1 MRQQASLLALAQEYL
16 KSGLSIIPIRAD
28 GSKAPALC
36 QWKTYQSTQPQ
47 TAELSDWFAKQCVG
61 IAVIAGAVSGGLEI
75 IDFDDAQ
82 TITPWLTL
90 VEESAPGLV
99 ERLPMVSTPTG
110 GLHVYYRCEVIGWN
124 TKLAERDIKVAEG
137 TTGARFVD
145 GHWIKIETLIET
157 RGEGGYVLAPGS
169 PAQCHP
175 AQKPYDLIRG
185 SLTDIPKLTPSER
198 LVLLE
203 CAKALN
209 ERVKD
214 AKVIAPERLGKK
226 GDTTNA
232 LRPGDDFNQRGDLRG
247 LLEKHGWSR
256 NGKLSV
262 GERWKRPGGSR
273 ASATLFNASGLLYVF
288 STNATPFE
296 CDRAYT
302 PFAAYAA
309 LEHSNDYAAAARALN
324 EQGYGEQKPKK
335 AAPKV
340 GEESA
345 EEAEQEVLRR
355 ANPYQA
361 TEKGLIKWVPE
372 KSSRGTSWVPV
383 MLSNFTAEIVADL
396 VEDDGVE
403 TRRSFEMVAR
413 MNNRE
418 SRFTVSAEDFGLM
431 KWAIAKLGAS
441 AVIHPGKADNTR
453 CAIQVLSES
462 FVERHIYAHTGW
474 RMIDGEMCFLH
485 GGGAIGPHDVKRV
498 EVRLPDRLQ
507 HAVMPDPPEGDELRD
522 AIRLVLDLARLAPDE
537 VMLPCIGSAF
547 SSILGGAQFSIWLY
561 GGTGSGKSQV
571 AALVQSFFGRFTDK
585 LLPGAWISTANSQ
598 ETLAYAAKDMI
609 FVMDD
614 FKPVGSQQDKLRLY
628 KEADRLLRAQGNQA
642 GRQRMID
649 GSRLNQT
656 KYPRGLIFNT
666 AEEVPRYESLIA
678 RLLVIECNKHTIDFS
693 QLTAF
698 QKCAAYGVFASA
710 MAGFLRWIAQR
721 YDLVVTNQHKEQTR
735 WRDFWSTRNIAQH
748 RRFST
753 TLGHLTYSWSLWVEF
768 AKQTGA
774 LNEFEA
780 QELWERILGA
790 LTEAGRKQDQHT
802 MSQNP
807 VARFEE
813 LLLAGFA
820 SLRCHLEST
829 EGGEPV
835 DAGSWGWRW
844 DGGRWLPGGTRVGW
858 IDAKHLYLSPD
869 AAYEFV
875 NGFSASGGGV
885 GLAQTALWKMMFDEK
900 KILKKD
906 EKRQT
911 FAVRKKIGAS
921 TQQVLVLSL
930 ENLVCNTEKPDM
942 PDIGDEDG
950 LS

>member
-1 MRQQASLLALAQEYL
+1 MNQTNSLLTLAQQYVR
-16 KSGLSIIPIRAD
+16 SGLSIIPIRTD
-28 GSKAPALC
+28 GSKAPNVA

-47 TAELSDWFAKQCVG
+47 SAELTDWFNNQLVG
-61 IAVIAGAVSGGLEI
+61 VAVIAGAVSGGLEI
-75 IDFDDAQ
+75 IDFDEVP
-82 TITPWLTL
+82 TIKPWMEL
-90 VEESAPGLV
+90 VEAAAPGLLD
-99 ERLPMVSTPTG
+99 RLPMVQTPTG
-110 GLHVYYRCEVIGWN
+110 GMHVYYRCEIVGWN
-124 TKLAERDIKVAEG
+124 AKLAERDVEVAEG
-137 TTGARFVD
+137 TKGARFVD
-145 GHWIKIETLIET
+145 GRWLKQETMIET

-169 PAQCHP
+169 PPQCHP
-175 AQKPYDLIRG
+175 SKKTYDIIRG
-185 SLTDIPKLTPSER
+185 SLTEIPKLTPSER
-198 LVLLE
+198 LILLE

-209 ERVKD
+209 ERIKD
-214 AKVIAPERLGKK
+214 SKVVAPERQSK
-226 GDTTNA
+226 A
-232 LRPGDDFNQRGDLRG
+232 AASLRPGDDFNQRGDLRG
-247 LLEKHGWSR
+247 LLVKHGWAR

-262 GERWKRPGGSR
+262 GERWKRPGGTR

-288 STNATPFE
+288 STSAAPFE

-302 PFAAYAA
+302 PFSAYAA
-309 LEHSNDYAAAARALN
+309 LEHNNDFPAAARALN
-324 EQGYGEQKPKK
+324 DQGYGDQKPKK

-340 GEESA
+340 GEEA
-345 EEAEQEVLRR
+345 VEEAEQEVLRR
-355 ANPYQA
+355 ANPYQS
-361 TEKGLIKWVPE
+361 TEKGFIKWIPE
-372 KSSRGTSWVPV
+372 KSTRGTSWIPV

-403 TRRSFEMVAR
+403 TRRSFEMVAK

-441 AVIHPGKADNTR
+441 AVIHPGKADNAR
-453 CAIQVLSES
+453 CAVQVLSENV
-462 FVERHIYAHTGW
+462 VERHIYAHTGW

-485 GGGAIGPHDVKRV
+485 GGGAIGPNDVKRV

-507 HAVMPDPPEGDELRD
+507 HAVMPDPPEADELRD
-522 AIRLVLDLARLAPDE
+522 TIRLVCDLARLAPDE

-547 SSILGGAQFSIWLY
+547 SSILGGATFSIWLY

-571 AALVQSFFGRFTDK
+571 AALIQSFFGRFTDK

-598 ETLAYAAKDMI
+598 ETMAYAAKDMI

-698 QKCAAYGVFASA
+698 QKCAAYGVFAA
-710 MAGFLRWIAQR
+710 GMAGFIRWIAQH
-721 YDLVVTNQHKEQTR
+721 YEQVVTNQQKEQTR
-735 WRDFWSTRNIAQH
+735 WRDYWSTRNIAQH

-753 TLGHLTYSWSLWVEF
+753 TLGHLTYSWSLWLEY
-768 AKQTGA
+768 AKQSGA
-774 LNEFEA
+774 LNEQEA
-780 QELWERILGA
+780 QEFWERILVA
-790 LTEAGRKQDQHT
+790 LTEAGCKQDQHT

-807 VARFEE
+807 CARFEE
-813 LLLAGFA
+813 LLMAGFA
-820 SLRCHLEST
+820 SLRCHLESS
-829 EGGEPV
+829 EGGEPKEP
-835 DAGSWGWRW
+835 GSWGWRW
-844 DGGRWLPGGTRVGW
+844 DGMRWLPGGTRVGW
-858 IDAKHLYLSPD
+858 VDAKHLYLSPD

-885 GLAQTALWKMMFDEK
+885 GLAQTALWKMMYDEK

-906 EKRQT
+906 AARGT
-911 FAVRKKIGAS
+911 FAVRKKIGSS
-921 TQQVLVLSL
+921 TQQVLVFSL
-930 ENLVCNTEKPDM
+930 ENLVCNTEKPDI
-942 PDIGDEDG
+942 PDIDAELGN
-950 LS
+950 S